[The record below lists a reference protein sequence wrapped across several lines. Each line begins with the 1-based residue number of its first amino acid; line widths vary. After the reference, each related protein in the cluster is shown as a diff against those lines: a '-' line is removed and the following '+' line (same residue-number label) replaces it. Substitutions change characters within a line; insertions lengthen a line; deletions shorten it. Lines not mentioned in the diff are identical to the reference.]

1 MILKQLQ
8 IMIVH
13 WIINDKVHIIP
24 IMLLHKK
31 IKCTHILCANELTKT
46 HLYNNALIIL
56 DNSP

>member
-8 IMIVH
+8 IMIGH

-24 IMLLHKK
+24 IMPLHKK
-31 IKCTHILCANELTKT
+31 IKFTHILCANELTKT
-46 HLYNNALIIL
+46 HLYHNAVVIL